1 MSRNVRPTLDY
12 LAQIGAP
19 AIIIEVFPRNESDET
34 WFSKIHCRRI
44 PSNGETAG
52 HPWLI
57 LLAWKNTIF
66 CYYCQVFGSGYP
78 LSQHSIPLHSAGTT
92 LVPGQ
97 EYGWLSDQGW
107 MTFWS
112 GRCLAGEEVLMRVVI
127 LWFIGFNGAV
137 HWSLC
142 WKGLGVTL
150 TDLAFMTSPIS
161 IITPCIPSNFY
172 TPLSGT
178 LQKCFK
184 LGPALANAGNA
195 WPPYL
200 HRA

>member
-107 MTFWS
+107 MTF
-112 GRCLAGEEVLMRVVI
+112 
-127 LWFIGFNGAV
+127 
-137 HWSLC
+137 
-142 WKGLGVTL
+142 
-150 TDLAFMTSPIS
+150 
-161 IITPCIPSNFY
+161 
-172 TPLSGT
+172 
-178 LQKCFK
+178 
-184 LGPALANAGNA
+184 
-195 WPPYL
+195 
-200 HRA
+200 